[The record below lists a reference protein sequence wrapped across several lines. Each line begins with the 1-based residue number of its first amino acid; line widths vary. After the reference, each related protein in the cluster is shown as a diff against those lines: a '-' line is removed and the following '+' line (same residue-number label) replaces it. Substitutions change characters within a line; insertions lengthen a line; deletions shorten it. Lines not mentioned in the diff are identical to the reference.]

1 MAATRTDRRLR
12 ANLPA
17 AVRVRAGRSSRLSAL
32 VVSAALVAASTAFVA
47 AVTPS
52 VPARSAGVFYLLAVL
67 GVSSIYGLWWG
78 LATSLASA
86 LAFNFFFLPPAH
98 TLVIDSSSDWL
109 ALAAFAVTAVVTSD
123 LAARER
129 RGREEAARRAEEAR
143 LGERFATVIATASN
157 LDDALAGLGDEAA
170 RTLGAESGVIVRGP
184 AATGGAHALPL
195 ELNGRPIGELRLSGG
210 GPELLSSPA
219 SMRIARQLAGL
230 IALGEER
237 ERRMREQV
245 NAEALLRSDELKTAL
260 LRAVSHDLRSP
271 LQAIAAASGGLRF
284 AALDDDEQELLDTI
298 GAESSR
304 MTRMVENL
312 LDLSRLNAGA
322 LPPAADWLDPR
333 DLVEAAVAE
342 LFRGESQTR
351 VRVEAAADVPL
362 VRGDGPQLQRVVVNV
377 VENALKFSPAD
388 REVEVR
394 DRPAGWA
401 CRDRGARPRPRRR
414 IRGCHADLRAL
425 LPRRP
430 HARRAGIGAR
440 PGDRPR
446 ARGRQRRRRSAS
458 RPTPLAAAAP
468 SFSSSRRPERAGR
481 ERRAADPR
489 RRRRAPDQAGA
500 RGHAHEGRLP
510 GRHGG
515 RRRRGADRGGAHA
528 ARPRDPRSDAA
539 RRRRR
544 RGVRP
549 AARLADRRP
558 SSSSPRCRT
567 SPTRSARSTREPT
580 TT

>member
-17 AVRVRAGRSSRLSAL
+17 AVRVRAARSSRLSAL

-143 LGERFATVIATASN
+143 LGERFATVIATAPN

-304 MTRMVENL
+304 MSRMVENL

-401 CRDRGARPRPRRR
+401 SSRSRCATTAPASHPRTPSRSSSPSPAAAARATCRDRGSAWRSP
-414 IRGCHADLRAL
+414 
-425 LPRRP
+425 
-430 HARRAGIGAR
+430 AGSRSPTA
-440 PGDRPR
+440 
-446 ARGRQRRRRSAS
+446 AMSAS
-458 RPTPLAAAAP
+458 PPTPLAAAAR
-468 SFSSSRRPERAGR
+468 SSSSSRRPERAGR

-515 RRRRGADRGGAHA
+515 RRRRGADGGGAHA

-544 RGVRP
+544 RRVRP
-549 AARLADRRP
+549 AARLALGAR
-558 SSSSPRCRT
+558 SSSSRRCRT
-567 SPTRSARSTREPT
+567 SPTRSARSTRAPT